1 MNMKQKKITKTKKNK
16 KNAKTWGFGIEHE
29 MQIFHSGKENI
40 IFDVQESAC
49 MMTGDDGDFPDLSPD
64 EKAKERMSSA
74 CCKKMGDKCYYYP
87 KTEKEREIL
96 FSKKRNRLTEKE
108 FDLLINLDW
117 ELTGRQ
123 ASGCKPSSTIVKRVP
138 RLMPELV
145 TGSFRNRTIQS
156 IVAESQDQEETLMSA
171 LMRNPFTREKVKK
184 YGKLTTHLCGTL
196 DDIKVPVKPT
206 IMKEEY
212 KIEDGKYKDY
222 VGSYHITVTLPH
234 LKNIKTGEFVKMHQ
248 DTANQF
254 QWIEPLLLTAFF
266 TADPESVADGLD
278 KATQGSFRI
287 MNVGWG
293 NLAGSDI
300 RQFAKKGV
308 SRGNTIKSYWR
319 DGLRFKG
326 LHKLQDCVKTAKPP
340 KNYRNALS
348 ILTSDFRT
356 FGQVDIG
363 NFYEMEY
370 CRENFNPGDCPR
382 LDGAPMT
389 PPYGMEIRIFDHFP
403 SKYLIDLM
411 KIIVLL
417 SANSQR
423 HPPTDYVYKDKDWIK
438 QLQDIMREG
447 WNAKVSNSYIKALN
461 KNLGLKMKLLG
472 ENETMTAFD
481 LLKKVVM
488 LLHKYNYNSEI
499 VKIMDE
505 TPSQAPKMPEINRQC
520 WELSY
525 KSKLANDIKEA
536 VKNIPIG
543 RFMYLEE
550 FKQLLFR
557 YGKGK
562 VTEKHIGHQIEDILY
577 AMESLKQVELKV
589 SGGKIKKVVLV

>member
-1 MNMKQKKITKTKKNK
+1 MGTKSKKIRSNK
-16 KNAKTWGFGIEHE
+16 KVSDELNWGFGIEHE
-29 MQIFHSGKENI
+29 MQLFHSGKDNI

-49 MMTGDDGDFPDLSPD
+49 MMTGDDGDFPGLTPE
-64 EKAKERMSSA
+64 EKKQERASSA
-74 CCKKMGDKCYYYP
+74 CCKKMGDRCYYYP
-87 KTEKEREIL
+87 KTKKERDLL
-96 FSKKRNRLTEKE
+96 FKKKQNRLTDDE

-123 ASGCKPSSTIVKRVP
+123 ASGCKPNTTIVKRVP

-156 IVAESQDQEETLMSA
+156 IVAESRVQEATLLSSM
-171 LMRNPFTREKVKK
+171 MRNPFTREKVEK
-184 YGKLTTHLCGTL
+184 YGRLTTHLCGTL

-206 IMKEEY
+206 IADEEY
-212 KIEDGKYKDY
+212 KFEKAKYKDY
-222 VGSYHITVTLPH
+222 VGSYHITITLPH
-234 LKNIKTGEFVKMHQ
+234 KKTIKTAKFVKMHQ

-308 SRGNTIKSYWR
+308 SRGNTIKTHWR
-319 DGLRFKG
+319 KGLRFKG
-326 LHKLQDCVKTAKPP
+326 LHKLQNCVRTAKPP
-340 KNYRNALS
+340 SNYRNALS

-356 FGQVDIG
+356 FGQVDIA

-403 SKYLIDLM
+403 SRYLLDLM
-411 KIIVLL
+411 KIIVLIA
-417 SANSQR
+417 ANANR
-423 HPPTDYVYKDKDWIK
+423 HSPSSYVYENKAWINQLQNIMRNGWNSPVTNDYITIINK
-438 QLQDIMREG
+438 QL
-447 WNAKVSNSYIKALN
+447 
-461 KNLGLKMKLLG
+461 GLSLPLQKSG
-472 ENETMTAFD
+472 EKQTAYS
-481 LLKKVVM
+481 LLKKVVQQ
-488 LLHKYNYNSEI
+488 LHKLNSTSNI
-499 VKIMDE
+499 VKVMDK
-505 TPSQAPKMPEINRQC
+505 TAKIAPKLPQINRRC

-525 KSKLANDIKEA
+525 KTKLNTNMKE
-536 VKNIPIG
+536 VLKELPHNKWLYYP
-543 RFMYLEE
+543 E

-557 YGKGK
+557 HGKGQ
-562 VTEKHIGHQIEDILY
+562 VTEKRIGHQIEDILY
-577 AMESLKQVELKV
+577 AMETLNQVELKLV
-589 SGGKIKKVVLV
+589 NGNIKQVKIL